1 MQHIIFGIK
10 ESAPYYDRYG
20 AYLIVENNGKIAVIE
35 TEKGL
40 FLIGGGIETGETD
53 EECIV
58 RECLEETGCSVIIRE
73 KICSAETYCKH
84 KTIGYF
90 HPIQTYYSGEICGK
104 AGKPVENG
112 HRFKWMDYELL
123 KGQLYAEM
131 QNWALE
137 QWTKIR

>member
-1 MQHIIFGIK
+1 MQHKIFGIK

-58 RECLEETGCSVIIRE
+58 RECLEETGCSVIATLICEVRLGSFIRNNR
-73 KICSAETYCKH
+73 SWV
-84 KTIGYF
+84 F
-90 HPIQTYYSGEICGK
+90 
-104 AGKPVENG
+104 
-112 HRFKWMDYELL
+112 D
-123 KGQLYAEM
+123 
-131 QNWALE
+131 
-137 QWTKIR
+137 TK